1 MKIILLYLLFFFPY
15 LFNAQVDFGSIDTY
29 AKAYPNKNTSIDELA
44 NYFLLKET
52 SDLEKARMI
61 YVWLAEN
68 INYDDHGYNSKQLGD
83 NSAEGVLKTKL
94 AVCAGFANLYQALGE
109 KIGLNIITLT
119 GLAKGYSYDRDLYD
133 NIEDATNHA
142 WNAINIDGVWTI
154 FDATWGQ
161 GYAFTNTK
169 GKLESKKVF
178 KNCWFNV
185 DPKISIFSHLPKEND
200 KQFLIPTISFETFLE
215 IPNIKP
221 PAFSSGWLNAD
232 ELLLKI
238 KEKKILD
245 IPNYYPITE
254 NILVKAPTERLLK
267 KGKPHTFTVES
278 AEFKNVFLVV
288 DDEDWIQFNTTST
301 GWNYTLNTKSSGTI
315 VVIVQLLDGTALR
328 LLEYEIE

>member
-1 MKIILLYLLFFFPY
+1 MKLIPLYFTFFFPF
-15 LFNAQVDFGSIDTY
+15 LFNAQVDFTSIDDY
-29 AKAYPNKNTSIDELA
+29 AKAYPKKTSTIDELA
-44 NYFLLKET
+44 NYFLLKEA

-119 GLAKGYSYDRDLYD
+119 GLAKGYDYEGDSYD
-133 NIEDATNHA
+133 NVEDASNHA
-142 WNAINIDGVWTI
+142 WNAINIDGVWKI

-161 GYAFTNTK
+161 GYAFTNSK

-200 KQFLIPTISFETFLE
+200 KQFLSPTISFETFLE
-215 IPNIKP
+215 MPNIVP
-221 PAFSSGWLNAD
+221 TAFSSGWLNAD

-267 KGKPHTFTVES
+267 KGKPHTFTIES
-278 AEFKNVFLVV
+278 IELKKVFLIV
-288 DDEDWIQFNTTST
+288 DEEEWIPFNKISA
-301 GWNYTLNTKSSGTI
+301 GWNYTLNTKTPSTI
-315 VVIVQLLDGTALR
+315 EVVVQLLDDSFLT

>member
-1 MKIILLYLLFFFPY
+1 MKLIPLFLLFFLPS

-44 NYFLLKET
+44 NYFLLKEA

-68 INYDDHGYNSKQLGD
+68 INYNDHGYNSKQLGD

-119 GLAKGYSYDRDLYD
+119 GLAKGYSYDGDSYD

-161 GYAFTNTK
+161 GSAISNSK
-169 GKLESKKVF
+169 GKLESKKDF

-215 IPNIKP
+215 MPNIKP
-221 PAFSSGWLNAD
+221 PAFSSGWLNVD

-254 NILVKAPTERLLK
+254 NILVKAPTESILK
-267 KGKPHTFTVES
+267 KGKPHIFTIES
-278 AEFKNVFLVV
+278 GEFKNVYLVV

-315 VVIVQLLDGTALR
+315 VVVVQLLDGTALT

>member
-1 MKIILLYLLFFFPY
+1 
-15 LFNAQVDFGSIDTY
+15 
-29 AKAYPNKNTSIDELA
+29 
-44 NYFLLKET
+44 
-52 SDLEKARMI
+52 
-61 YVWLAEN
+61 LAEN

-109 KIGLNIITLT
+109 KIGLNIITVN
-119 GLAKGYSYDRDLYD
+119 GLAKGYDYDGDSYD
-133 NIEDATNHA
+133 NVEDAANHA
-142 WNAINIDGVWTI
+142 WNAINIEGVWTI

-161 GYAFTNTK
+161 GYGTTNSK
-169 GKLESKKVF
+169 GKLESIKVF

-238 KEKKILD
+238 KENKKMLD

-254 NILVKAPTERLLK
+254 NILVKAPTERILK
-267 KGKPHTFTVES
+267 KGKPHIFTIES

-288 DDEDWIQFNTTST
+288 DDEDWIQFNSTST
-301 GWNYTLNTKSSGTI
+301 GWNYTLNTKTPGTI
-315 VVIVQLLDGTALR
+315 AVIVQLLDGTALR
-328 LLEYEIE
+328 LLEYEID